1 MVDPNRPV
9 GTGKLYVVATPIG
22 NLGDITFRA
31 VETLKQVHLILAE
44 DTRNTKK
51 LLTKYEIDTPMM
63 SYHAYSRGRKH
74 DRIFEELA
82 AGQELA
88 VVTDAGT
95 PVISDPGS
103 RLVEMARQLGHQVI
117 PIPGPSAVTA
127 ALSAVG
133 LGGDEF
139 TFLGFLPHK
148 KGRQTEIKK
157 LGDLVK
163 PVVLYES
170 PHRLPKL
177 LGELIEYYPE
187 AQVCVA
193 RELTKKFEEFR
204 VGNPQELLTWFEE
217 RPPKGEVVVVIR
229 I

>member
-1 MVDPNRPV
+1 MANES
-9 GTGKLYVVATPIG
+9 GTLYVVATPIG

-31 VETLKQVHLILAE
+31 IETLKKVSVILAE
-44 DTRNTKK
+44 DTRQTKK
-51 LLTKYEIDTPMM
+51 LLNKYEIDTPMM
-63 SYHAYSRGRKH
+63 SHHQYSRGRKM
-74 DRIFEELA
+74 DRIFEELDQ
-82 AGQELA
+82 GQELA

-95 PVISDPGS
+95 PSISDPGS
-103 RLVEMARQLGHQVI
+103 RLVEQARRAGHQVV

-148 KGRQTEIKK
+148 KGRQTQMKE
-157 LGDLVK
+157 LGGLVK

-170 PHRLPKL
+170 PHRLAKL
-177 LGELIEYYPE
+177 LGELAEHYPK

-193 RELTKKFEEFR
+193 REITKKFEEFR
-204 VGNPQELLTWFEE
+204 VGTPAELLEWYQSH
-217 RPPKGEVVVVIR
+217 PPKGEVVAVIR
-229 I
+229 V